1 MKNAFINFLYS
12 LLTNEENGEL
22 GNIRSYDGVTSPL
35 IDSECHKTKECNFSV
50 TTNLS
55 TVSNRTGDFINL
67 KVSARTLIYI
77 LL

>member
-22 GNIRSYDGVTSPL
+22 GNSYDGVTSPL
-35 IDSECHKTKECNFSV
+35 IDSECRKTKECNFSV

-67 KVSARTLIYI
+67 KVSARTLLYI

>member
-22 GNIRSYDGVTSPL
+22 GNSYDGVTSPL

-55 TVSNRTGDFINL
+55 TVSYRTGDFINL

>member
-22 GNIRSYDGVTSPL
+22 ANSYDGVTSPL
-35 IDSECHKTKECNFSV
+35 IDSECRKTKECNFSV

-55 TVSNRTGDFINL
+55 TVSYSTGDFINL
-67 KVSARTLIYI
+67 KSLRAY
-77 LL
+77 